1 MAKDTI
7 EIMDL
12 SPNNVP
18 EQKYEEVIKSD
29 VLVNPI
35 IKGGNINGVPTPNYL
50 TNKSGAISNVTD
62 SRTWDTV
69 YQNTSTQTIQVIIEV
84 AGSATLNTWGAIGYV
99 DASNPPTTIVSLI
112 QSGYSAPTVSGSV
125 SGVLQMTFFVL
136 PGYYYKIARRLGTE
150 NINRWTEINFGL
162 FG

>member
-50 TNKSGAISNVTD
+50 TNKSGAISNVTG

-84 AGSATLNTWGAIGYV
+84 SGIADSDTWGAAGY
-99 DASNPPTTIVSLI
+99 SGISIPSITMISLI
-112 QSGYSAPTVSGSV
+112 HSGITSGSI